1 MEKEVQTVDTSVST
15 TEQPVEKQVQTKAVE
30 VKPEPQPQAQK
41 AEVEA
46 KEKVF
51 TQAQLDEIVIN
62 RLGKERA
69 RMLKKL
75 GVDDEA
81 KLDDIVKKSQEYE
94 TVRSEV
100 ETLKLQKV
108 KQEKV
113 NVLTK
118 LNADPEFTDYLIEK
132 VQAAEDETYEKAA
145 EKYLEA
151 HPKFKNEQFTN
162 VNSSIKI
169 NGQSYP
175 DFTKMTTQQ
184 YLAWRE
190 KNKL

>member
-1 MEKEVQTVDTSVST
+1 MEKETQTVDTSVNT
-15 TEQPVEKQVQTKAVE
+15 TEQPVEKQVQEKVVE
-30 VKPEPQPQAQK
+30 AKPEPQPQVQK

-46 KEKVF
+46 KGKVF

-69 RMLKKL
+69 RFLKKL
-75 GVDDEA
+75 GIEDES

-94 TVRSEV
+94 QVRSEV
-100 ETLKLQKV
+100 ETLKLQKA

-113 NVLTK
+113 STLTK

-132 VQAAEDETYEKAA
+132 VEVVEGETYEQAV

-151 HPKFKNEQFTN
+151 HHKFKNEQFTS
-162 VNSSIKI
+162 VDSSIKMS
-169 NGQSYP
+169 GGSYP
-175 DFTKMTTQQ
+175 DFTKMTTKQ

>member
-1 MEKEVQTVDTSVST
+1 MEQETQAVDTSINT
-15 TEQPVEKQVQTKAVE
+15 TEQPVVNQVQEVVETK
-30 VKPEPQPQAQK
+30 PQQEPQTQK
-41 AEVEA
+41 TEVEE

-69 RMLKKL
+69 RFLKKL
-75 GVDDEA
+75 GVDDES
-81 KLDDIVKKSQEYE
+81 KLDEVVKKAQDFEV
-94 TVRSEV
+94 VRSEV
-100 ETLKLQKV
+100 ETLKLQKE

-118 LNADPEFTDYLIEK
+118 HNVDPEFTEYLIEK
-132 VQAAEDETYEKAA
+132 VEVAEGDTYEQAL
-145 EKYLEA
+145 EKYLEE
-151 HPKFKNEQFTN
+151 HPKFKNEEFKS
-162 VNSSIKI
+162 VNSSIKMS
-169 NGQSYP
+169 GESYP
-175 DFTKMTTQQ
+175 DFTKMTTEQ

>member
-1 MEKEVQTVDTSVST
+1 MEQETQAVDTSVNT
-15 TEQPVEKQVQTKAVE
+15 TEQPVEKQVQEVVETK
-30 VKPEPQPQAQK
+30 PQQEPQTQK
-41 AEVEA
+41 TEVEE

-69 RMLKKL
+69 RFLKKL
-75 GVDDEA
+75 GVDDES
-81 KLDDIVKKSQEYE
+81 KLDEVVKKAQDFEV
-94 TVRSEV
+94 VRSEV
-100 ETLKLQKV
+100 ETLKLQKE

-118 LNADPEFTDYLIEK
+118 LNVDPEFTEYLIEK
-132 VQAAEDETYEKAA
+132 VEVAEGDTYEQAL
-145 EKYLEA
+145 EKYLEE
-151 HPKFKNEQFTN
+151 HPKFKNEEFKS
-162 VNSSIKI
+162 VNSSIKMS
-169 NGQSYP
+169 GESYP
-175 DFTKMTTQQ
+175 DFTKMTTEQ